1 MLIRLLLQVFPNYL
15 VSKITDLF
23 QDNSTVIIS
32 GSGNKTSKS
41 ILTLKTWQQVK
52 PDSTLLWCLNSTQEI
67 DELKKELSIW
77 TEEEIHTFQIKENP
91 SDDKKTHR
99 QNIGIA
105 LNLAATLLENKKQ
118 IILTTYEDLLF
129 NTPDKKDLMD
139 QTWSI
144 SINQEHSLV
153 DMFQRLIDMNYQ
165 TSEGI
170 FLSPGEYFCR
180 GNLLLVYPHNLDYPI
195 RITVDFEE
203 ISQIDILDHD
213 QKTLLASVDT
223 IQIFPILESKA
234 SFHLS
239 QFFTKDNLFVLDEL
253 EIIEDDFKAWKN
265 FQETL
270 NTTQLKIHSFNE
282 DEPNHVH
289 FPYTS
294 ILKFHSIHD
303 FIKTVQDK
311 KQMSWKI
318 IIATKNETELK
329 NILKE
334 HNIIFNS
341 DLETFASKE
350 SGVLLFKIDEDQ
362 PLPNSFQ
369 NIEDKIIL
377 ITDKDIAKIGKKA
390 KASSNSSEVY
400 LDLITSLK
408 PKDLIVHT
416 DHGIGRFQG
425 LVQKTVAG
433 ITKEY
438 IELAYAQNDKLFVP
452 IDQADRVS
460 KYIGSEENAPKLTR
474 LGSSEWATVNKK
486 VKKEAQQIAKEL
498 LKIFAAREAAPGVK
512 FKKDNDLQD
521 EFEETFPYEE
531 TPGQIK
537 AIIDVKKDMEK
548 PQPMD
553 RLICGDVGFGKT
565 EVAMRAAFKA
575 VQSGKQVAFVSPI
588 TILADQHYKS
598 FCKRMDPFH
607 VRIEMLSRFKTK
619 AEQKVILEK
628 LKKGEVDIVIGTHRL
643 LQKDIEFKNLGL
655 VIVDEEQRFGVKQKE
670 TLKQMRAEVDL
681 LTLTATPIPRTLN
694 MSLNKLR
701 DITTI
706 TTPPP
711 GRLPVIT
718 EVRKYSE
725 KLIEEAIRKELQRGG
740 QIYLLH
746 NRVQTIDTLA
756 AKLHERMPDV
766 RFVVAHGQL
775 SPAELEKRILA
786 FKEGKY
792 DVLISSTII
801 ENGIDLPNANTLI
814 VNKAEKFGLSQL
826 YQLRGRVGR
835 GKTQAYA
842 YFLYHGRR
850 LKLDARKRLKAIV
863 EASELGS
870 GFQIAMKDLEIRGA
884 GEILGAS
891 QSGTMQVVGV
901 SHFIRMLNKA
911 VEDLKS
917 GRSSEDDEE
926 TTEISIELPVNAY
939 IPDSYIPTSKD
950 KISYYQKLSAASDTA
965 YLGEIKEDM
974 EDEFG
979 RLPNEVHNLL
989 QVIELK
995 IHAKKANVQNIKS
1008 QDNRNSAKGKQIIIS
1023 LTKQVKPTNIISL
1036 LNHNDKWEI
1045 SGNKLKIHLEYLGA
1059 HWFQELINSVEALS
1073 QKVEPQSPATNK
1085 SKS

>member
-1 MLIRLLLQVFPNYL
+1 MLIRLLLQVFPKSIL
-15 VSKITDLF
+15 SKITNLF
-23 QDNSTVIIS
+23 QDHSTVIVS
-32 GSGNKTSKS
+32 GIGNKTSKA
-41 ILTLKTWQQVK
+41 IVTLKTWEETA
-52 PDSTLLWCLNSTQEI
+52 PNSTLLWCTNSLPELE
-67 DELKKELSIW
+67 ELKKELSIW
-77 TEEEIHTFQIKENP
+77 TKANVDQYRIADNNH
-91 SDDKKTHR
+91 SDKTSHR
-99 QNIGIA
+99 QNLGNT
-105 LNLAATLLENKKQ
+105 LNLIANLQENKKQ

-129 NTPDKKDLMD
+129 NTPSKKDLD
-139 QTWSI
+139 AQTWHI
-144 SINQEHSLV
+144 KVGQEYTLV
-153 DMFQRLIDMNYQ
+153 SMFERLIDMNFQ
-165 TSEGI
+165 TATDA
-170 FLSPGEYFCR
+170 FLNPGEYFCR
-180 GNLLLVYPHNLDYPI
+180 GNILTIYPHNLDYPI
-195 RITVDFEE
+195 RVTVDFDE

-213 QKTLLASVDT
+213 QKTLLASVESLG
-223 IQIFPILESKA
+223 IYPIIENQA
-234 SFHLS
+234 NFHIN
-239 QFFTKDNLFVLDEL
+239 QFFTPQNFIVFDEL
-253 EIIEDDFKAWKN
+253 EIAEDDFKAWDNLSKDIPSKL
-265 FQETL
+265 F
-270 NTTQLKIHSFNE
+270 KIHSFNE
-282 DEPNHVH
+282 DEPNHTH
-289 FPYTS
+289 LPYTS
-294 ILKFHSIHD
+294 ILKFQSIAD
-303 FIKTVQDK
+303 FVKTVQDK

-318 IIATKNETELK
+318 ILATKNETELK

-334 HNIIFNS
+334 YKILHNT
-341 DLETFASKE
+341 DLETFAKND
-350 SGVLLFKIDEDQ
+350 SGVLLFTIDEEL

-369 NIEDKIIL
+369 NIEDKIVL
-377 ITDKDIAKIGKKA
+377 ITDKDIARIGKKEKKSA
-390 KASSNSSEVY
+390 AGSDIY
-400 LDLITSLK
+400 LDLVTSLK
-408 PKDLIVHT
+408 PRDLVVHT

-425 LVQKTVAG
+425 LIQKTISG

-452 IDQADRVS
+452 IDQADRIS

-486 VKKEAQQIAKEL
+486 VKKEAQKIAKEL
-498 LKIFAAREAAPGVK
+498 LKIFAAREATPGVK
-512 FKKDNDLQD
+512 FDQDNDLQD
-521 EFEETFPYEE
+521 KFEETFPYEE
-531 TPGQIK
+531 TTGQIK
-537 AIIDVKKDMEK
+537 AIIDVKRDMEL

-553 RLICGDVGFGKT
+553 RLVCGDVGFGKT

-575 VQSGKQVAFVSPI
+575 VQSGRQVAFISPI

-598 FCKRMDPFH
+598 FKKRMDPFH

-619 AEQKVILEK
+619 AEQKEIIERVS
-628 LKKGEVDIVIGTHRL
+628 KGEVDIVIGTHRL
-643 LQKDIEFKNLGL
+643 LQKDIDFKNLGL
-655 VIVDEEQRFGVKQKE
+655 VMVDEEQRFGVKQKE
-670 TLKQMRAEVDL
+670 TLKEMRAEVDI

-711 GRLPVIT
+711 GRLPIIT

-725 KLIEEAIRKELQRGG
+725 NLIEEAIRKEMQRGG

-766 RFVVAHGQL
+766 RFIVAHGQL
-775 SPAELEKRILA
+775 SPQELEKRILA

-835 GKTQAYA
+835 GKSQAYA

-884 GEILGAS
+884 GEILGSS

-911 VEDLKS
+911 VDDLKS
-917 GRSSEDDEE
+917 GRTTDDDEDTAQE
-926 TTEISIELPVNAY
+926 VSVELPVNAF

-950 KISYYQKLSAASDTA
+950 KIGYYQKLSATTTTA
-965 YLGEIKEDM
+965 YLSEIKEDL

-995 IHAKKANVQNIKS
+995 IHAKNAQLQNIKS
-1008 QDNRNSAKGKQIIIS
+1008 MDHRASVKGKQIV
-1023 LTKQVKPTNIISL
+1023 LTLSKQVKPTNIISL

-1045 SGNKLKIHLEYLGA
+1045 SGTKLKINLEYLGA
-1059 HWFQELINSVEALS
+1059 HWFQELIYSVQALS
-1073 QKVEPQSPATNK
+1073 QKVEPKSPV
-1085 SKS
+1085 SK

>member
-1 MLIRLLLQVFPNYL
+1 MLIRLLLQVFPKSII
-15 VSKITDLF
+15 SKITELF
-23 QDNSTVIIS
+23 QSHSSVIIS
-32 GSGNKTSKS
+32 GTGNKTAKS
-41 ILTLKTWQQVK
+41 ILTLKTWEEVS
-52 PDSTLLWCLNSTQEI
+52 PNSTLLWCVNSLQEL
-67 DELKKELSIW
+67 DELKNELSIW
-77 TEEEIHTFQIKENP
+77 TETNIEKFRVIDNP
-91 SDDKKTHR
+91 SNDKRTHR
-99 QNIGIA
+99 QNLGNTLNIIA
-105 LNLAATLLENKKQ
+105 NLQENKKQ

-129 NTPDKKDLMD
+129 NTPSLQDIQE
-139 QTWSI
+139 QTWHI
-144 SINQEHSLV
+144 KVDEEHSLV
-153 DMFQRLIDMNYQ
+153 SMFEKLIDMNYQ
-165 TSEGI
+165 TASDI
-170 FLSPGEYFCR
+170 FVNPGEYFCR
-180 GNLLLVYPHNLDYPI
+180 GNLLTVYPQNMDYPI

-203 ISQIDILDHD
+203 VSQIDILDHD
-213 QKTLLASVDT
+213 QKTILASVSGLD
-223 IQIFPILESKA
+223 IYPILENKA
-234 SFHLS
+234 GFHLN
-239 QFFTKDNLFVLDEL
+239 QFLNKDNFLVLDEL
-253 EIIEDDFKAWKN
+253 EIIEDDFKAWDN
-265 FQETL
+265 FTKDIPSK
-270 NTTQLKIHSFNE
+270 QLHIHSFNE
-282 DEPNHVH
+282 DEKNHTH
-289 FPYTS
+289 LPYTS
-294 ILKFHSIHD
+294 ILKFHSVPD
-303 FIKTVQDK
+303 FIKTIQDK
-311 KQMSWKI
+311 KQLSWKI
-318 IIATKNETELK
+318 ILATKNQTELK
-329 NILKE
+329 NMLKD
-334 HNIIFNS
+334 HNILFNT
-341 DLETFASKE
+341 DLETFAKND
-350 SGVLLFKIDEDQ
+350 SGVLLFTINEDL
-362 PLPNSFQ
+362 PLPTSFQ
-369 NIEDKIIL
+369 NIEEKIIL
-377 ITDKDIAKIGKKA
+377 ITDKDIAKIGKKE
-390 KASSNSSEVY
+390 KKSQSSSDIY

-408 PKDLIVHT
+408 PRDLVVHT

-425 LVQKTVAG
+425 LIQKTVSG

-486 VKKEAQQIAKEL
+486 VKKEAQKIAKEL
-498 LKIFAAREAAPGVK
+498 LKIFAAREASPGVK
-512 FKKDNDLQD
+512 FDKDNSLQD
-521 EFEETFPYEE
+521 KFEETFPYEE

-537 AIIDVKKDMEK
+537 AIIDVKRDMES

-553 RLICGDVGFGKT
+553 RLVCGDVGFGKT

-575 VQSGKQVAFVSPI
+575 VQSGKQVAFISPI

-598 FCKRMDPFH
+598 FTKRMDEFH
-607 VRIEMLSRFKTK
+607 IRVEMLSRFKTK

-643 LQKDIEFKNLGL
+643 LQKDIEFKQLGL
-655 VIVDEEQRFGVKQKE
+655 VMVDEEQRFGVKQKE
-670 TLKQMRAEVDL
+670 TLKKMRADVDI

-746 NRVQTIDTLA
+746 NRVQTIDTLS
-756 AKLHERMPDV
+756 AKLSQRMPDV
-766 RFVVAHGQL
+766 KFIVAHGQL

-835 GKTQAYA
+835 GKSQAYA

-911 VEDLKS
+911 VDDLKS
-917 GRSSEDDEE
+917 GRVDDDNEE
-926 TTEISIELPVNAY
+926 SHEVAVELPVNAY

-950 KISYYQKLSAASDTA
+950 KISYYQKLSAATDTTYLSD
-965 YLGEIKEDM
+965 IKEDL
-974 EDEFG
+974 EEEFG

-989 QVIELK
+989 QIIELK
-995 IHAKKANVQNIKS
+995 IHAKNAQLQNVKS
-1008 QDNRNSAKGKQIIIS
+1008 LDHRASSKGKQIV
-1023 LTKQVKPTNIISL
+1023 LTLSKQVKPTNIISL
-1036 LNHNDKWEI
+1036 LNHNDKWQI
-1045 SGNKLKIHLEYLGA
+1045 SGTKLKINLEYLGA
-1059 HWFQELINSVEALS
+1059 HWFQELIHSVEALS
-1073 QKVEPQSPATNK
+1073 QKVDPTS
-1085 SKS
+1085 SKTKK